1 MKITIDTKKGA
12 EAVSGFLQKT
22 SDKSKQAIA
31 DVQAGAAA
39 LSEKTKQDNYLRR
52 LKKYNP
58 LFPEVFYSEEFNI
71 PNMIMIR
78 DDAERRG
85 IDVCEGAI
93 GWLGTVGGMEVLY
106 LYDEAVSKSGIT
118 FIPVASCDAV
128 YYVDNHNRK
137 RFIRTDCIF
146 SKAHE
151 ERIAELKYVA
161 HSLGAK
167 NCTIEITE
175 SNLEMA
181 VSKKK
186 ASVSGG
192 AIIHGMKATSTESAE
207 QNASQKSS
215 AQRSSK
221 VYIEFEGSANPI
233 KPELKWFANEENIL
247 RLIDMRCNGNNS
259 IKNEVF
265 EFSGS
270 SSATMSQKTAY
281 AIDNAIGAMKV
292 KGSTSMES
300 QLIKENQSTL
310 KYHIEF

>member
-12 EAVSGFLQKT
+12 EAVNNLLQKT

-31 DVQAGAAA
+31 DVQAGAVA

-58 LFPEVFYSEEFNI
+58 LFPDVFHSEAFNI

-106 LYDEAVSKSGIT
+106 LYDEAVEESGIT

-128 YYVDNHNRK
+128 YYVDNHDRK

-161 HSLGAK
+161 HTLGAK
-167 NCTIEITE
+167 KCAIEISE
-175 SNLEMA
+175 SSKETM

-186 ASVSGG
+186 ATIGGGTLLHGVKVS
-192 AIIHGMKATSTESAE
+192 SSESAE
-207 QNASQKSS
+207 QNASQKSTV
-215 AQRSSK
+215 QRSGT
-221 VYIEFEGSANPI
+221 VTATFEGNDTP
-233 KPELKWFANEENIL
+233 KRPELKWFANEEIINK
-247 RLIDMRCNGNNS
+247 LIDMRCSGDNS
-259 IKNEVF
+259 LKTETF
-265 EFSGS
+265 HFSGA
-270 SSATMSQKTAY
+270 SSATMSNKTAC
-281 AIDNAIGAMKV
+281 AIDNAMGAMKI
-292 KGSTSMES
+292 KGNSTMES
-300 QLIKENQSTL
+300 QVVRENSSTL
-310 KYHIEF
+310 IFSIEF

>member
-1 MKITIDTKKGA
+1 MKFTIDTKKGA

-31 DVQAGAAA
+31 DVQAGAVAI
-39 LSEKTKQDNYLRR
+39 SEKSKQDSYQRR

-58 LFPEVFYSEEFNI
+58 LFPDVFRSDEFNI

-106 LYDEAVSKSGIT
+106 LYDEAVAESGIT
-118 FIPVASCDAV
+118 FVPVATCDAV
-128 YYVDNHNRK
+128 YYVDSHDRS

-167 NCTIEITE
+167 KCTIEISE
-175 SNLEMA
+175 SSMEMT
-181 VSKKK
+181 VSKRK
-186 ASVSGG
+186 ASIGSG
-192 AIIHGMKATSTESAE
+192 AIIHGVKVSSSESAE
-207 QNASQKSS
+207 QNTSQKSTV
-215 AQRSSK
+215 QRSGT
-221 VYIEFEGSANPI
+221 VTAIFEGCDTPK
-233 KPELKWFANEENIL
+233 KPELKWFANEEIIKK
-247 RLIDMRCNGNNS
+247 LIDMRCSGDNS
-259 IKNEVF
+259 LKAETLH
-265 EFSGS
+265 FSGA
-270 SSATMSQKTAY
+270 SSATMSNKTAC
-281 AIDNAIGAMKV
+281 AIDNAMGAMKV
-292 KGSTSMES
+292 KGNSSMEA
-300 QLIKENQSTL
+300 QAVKENCSTMIFS
-310 KYHIEF
+310 IEF

>member
-12 EAVSGFLQKT
+12 EAVNNLLQKT

-31 DVQAGAAA
+31 DVQAGAVA

-58 LFPEVFYSEEFNI
+58 LFPDVFHSEAFNI

-106 LYDEAVSKSGIT
+106 LYDEAVAESGIT

-128 YYVDNHNRK
+128 YYVDNHDRK

-161 HSLGAK
+161 HTLGAK
-167 NCTIEITE
+167 KCAIEISE
-175 SNLEMA
+175 SSKETM

-186 ASVSGG
+186 ATIGGGTLLHGVKVS
-192 AIIHGMKATSTESAE
+192 SSESAE
-207 QNASQKSS
+207 QNASQKSTV
-215 AQRSSK
+215 QRSGT
-221 VYIEFEGSANPI
+221 VTATFEGNDTP
-233 KPELKWFANEENIL
+233 KRPELKWFANEEIINK
-247 RLIDMRCNGNNS
+247 LIDMRCSGDNS
-259 IKNEVF
+259 LKTETF
-265 EFSGS
+265 HFSGA
-270 SSATMSQKTAY
+270 SSATMSNKTAC
-281 AIDNAIGAMKV
+281 AIDNVMGAMKI
-292 KGSTSMES
+292 KGNSTMES
-300 QLIKENQSTL
+300 QVVRENSSTL
-310 KYHIEF
+310 IFSIEF

>member
-1 MKITIDTKKGA
+1 MKISIDTKKGA

-22 SDKSKQAIA
+22 SDRSRQAIA
-31 DVQAGAAA
+31 DVQAGAIAI
-39 LSEKTKQDNYLRR
+39 SEKSKQDSYQRR
-52 LKKYNP
+52 MKKYNP
-58 LFPEVFYSEEFNI
+58 VFPEVFHSENFNI
-71 PNMIMIR
+71 PNMIVIR

-93 GWLGTVGGMEVLY
+93 GWLGTVGGMEILY
-106 LYDEAVSKSGIT
+106 LYDEAVPNSGIT
-118 FIPVASCDAV
+118 FVPVAACDAI
-128 YYVDNHNRK
+128 YYVDNHNRN

-167 NCTIEITE
+167 NCSIEISE
-175 SNLEMA
+175 SNLEMT

-186 ASVSGG
+186 ASITGG
-192 AIIHGMKATSTESAE
+192 AALHGIKGSSTESAE

-215 AQRSSK
+215 AQRCSK
-221 VYIEFEGSANPI
+221 VYAEFEGSDNPV

-259 IKNEVF
+259 VKSETF

-270 SSATMSQKTAY
+270 SSATMSRKTAY
-281 AIDNAIGAMKV
+281 AIDNAMGAMKA
-292 KGSTSMES
+292 KGNTSMES
-300 QLIKENQSTL
+300 QLIKESQSTL

>member
-31 DVQAGAAA
+31 DVQAGAVAI
-39 LSEKTKQDNYLRR
+39 SEKSRQDSYQRR

-58 LFPEVFYSEEFNI
+58 LFPDVFHSEAFNI

-93 GWLGTVGGMEVLY
+93 GWLGKVGGMEVLY
-106 LYDEAVSKSGIT
+106 LYDEAVAESGIT
-118 FIPVASCDAV
+118 FVPVASCDAV
-128 YYVDNHNRK
+128 YYVDSHDRS

-151 ERIAELKYVA
+151 ERIAELKHVA
-161 HSLGAK
+161 HALGAK
-167 NCTIEITE
+167 KCSIEISE
-175 SNLEMA
+175 SSMEMT

-186 ASVSGG
+186 ASVSAG
-192 AIIHGMKATSTESAE
+192 ASIHGAKITSTESAE
-207 QNASQKSS
+207 QNAEQKSS
-215 AQRSSK
+215 NQRSSK
-221 VYIEFEGSANPI
+221 VYSEFEGSANPV

-259 IKNEVF
+259 VKNETF

-281 AIDNAIGAMKV
+281 AIDNAIGAMKM
-292 KGSTSMES
+292 KGNSSMES
-300 QLIKENQSTL
+300 QLLKESKSTL

>member
-31 DVQAGAAA
+31 DAQASAAA
-39 LSEKTKQDNYLRR
+39 ISEKSKYDSYQRR

-58 LFPEVFYSEEFNI
+58 VFPDVYHSAEFNI
-71 PNMIMIR
+71 PNMIVIR

-93 GWLGTVGGMEVLY
+93 GWLGKVGGMEVLY
-106 LYDEAVSKSGIT
+106 LYDEAVAESGLT

-128 YYVDNHNRK
+128 YYVDSHDRN

-161 HSLGAK
+161 HALGAK
-167 NCTIEITE
+167 KCTIEITE
-175 SNLEMA
+175 SSMEMT

-186 ASVSGG
+186 MSIGTGVLVHGVKASS
-192 AIIHGMKATSTESAE
+192 SESAE
-207 QNASQKSS
+207 QNASQKHSV
-215 AQRSSK
+215 QRSGT
-221 VYIEFEGSANPI
+221 VEATFEGCDVP
-233 KPELKWFANEENIL
+233 KVPELKWFANEEIIKK
-247 RLIDMRCNGNNS
+247 LIDMRCSGDNS
-259 IKNEVF
+259 LKTETLQ
-265 EFSGS
+265 FSGA
-270 SSATMSQKTAY
+270 SSATMSNKTAC
-281 AIDNAIGAMKV
+281 AIDDAMGAMKV
-292 KGSTSMES
+292 KGSSSMEA
-300 QLIKENQSTL
+300 QAVKENCSTL
-310 KYHIEF
+310 IFNIEF

>member
-12 EAVSGFLQKT
+12 EAVNNLLQKT

-31 DVQAGAAA
+31 EVQAGAVA

-58 LFPEVFYSEEFNI
+58 LFPDVFHSEAFNI

-106 LYDEAVSKSGIT
+106 LYDEAVAESGIT

-128 YYVDNHNRK
+128 YYVDNHDRK

-161 HSLGAK
+161 HTLGAK
-167 NCTIEITE
+167 KCAIEISE
-175 SNLEMA
+175 SSKETM

-186 ASVSGG
+186 ATIGGGTLLHGVKVS
-192 AIIHGMKATSTESAE
+192 SSESAE
-207 QNASQKSS
+207 QNASQKSTV
-215 AQRSSK
+215 QRSGT
-221 VYIEFEGSANPI
+221 VTATFEGNDTP
-233 KPELKWFANEENIL
+233 KRPELKWFANEEIINK
-247 RLIDMRCNGNNS
+247 LIDMRCSGDNS
-259 IKNEVF
+259 LKTETF
-265 EFSGS
+265 HFSGA
-270 SSATMSQKTAY
+270 SSATMSNKTAC
-281 AIDNAIGAMKV
+281 AIDNVMGAMKI
-292 KGSTSMES
+292 KGNSTMES
-300 QLIKENQSTL
+300 QVVRENSSTL
-310 KYHIEF
+310 IFSIEF